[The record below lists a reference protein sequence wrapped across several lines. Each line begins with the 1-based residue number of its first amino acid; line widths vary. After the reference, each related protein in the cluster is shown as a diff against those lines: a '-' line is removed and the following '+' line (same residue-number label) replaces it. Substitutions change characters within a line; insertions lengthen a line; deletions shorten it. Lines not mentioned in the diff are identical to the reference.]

1 MGGSATGCGGR
12 SRPGGTVG
20 DEQFLHA
27 VGDHVNMLYNLA
39 RRLTTSRAEAEDL
52 VQETFVRALRGW
64 RRKPPD
70 EVRPWLATICLNL
83 ARSAHRHRAARPP
96 EILYPY
102 PDRTVVSP
110 ADTEAAAVANLLGET
125 VHEAMWQLPAE
136 QREAV
141 TLMDLCGF
149 TAAEVATLTG
159 APRGTVLSRVHRDH
173 RRLAKLLEEVA
184 PDGA

>member
-1 MGGSATGCGGR
+1 
-12 SRPGGTVG
+12 VG

-83 ARSAHRHRAARPP
+83 ARSAYRHRSA
-96 EILYPY
+96 
-102 PDRTVVSP
+102 P
-110 ADTEAAAVANLLGET
+110 AT
-125 VHEAMWQLPAE
+125 
-136 QREAV
+136 
-141 TLMDLCGF
+141 
-149 TAAEVATLTG
+149 
-159 APRGTVLSRVHRDH
+159 RGPLSLSRPN
-173 RRLAKLLEEVA
+173 RRLAGGHRGGRRGEPA
-184 PDGA
+184 RRDGA